1 MDVSGA
7 LFCSEEGRGR
17 LGRKSAARDAWRAGG
32 GEVGCEFGED
42 LQKQTLMILLRIAE
56 RDW

>member
-7 LFCSEEGRGR
+7 LFWSEEGRGR

-32 GEVGCEFGED
+32 GELGCELGED
-42 LQKQTLMILLRIAE
+42 LQEANGHDFVE
-56 RDW
+56 NC

>member
-7 LFCSEEGRGR
+7 LFWSEEGRGR

-32 GEVGCEFGED
+32 GELGCEFGED
-42 LQKQTLMILLRIAE
+42 LQDAKGHDFVE
-56 RDW
+56 NC